1 MFVGIFF
8 KNFFASSVRQAFQRN
23 IDKYFAYII
32 KDIGYPPDYHRA
44 QDLANELLVDIHIR
58 GPKVCWSSRGSFPK
72 INKVKLHRH
81 KHDIHIGWRHGKFM
95 LQYKKNNYEYI
106 FVSNFHR
113 YFQGKEEAVFVLI
126 AALTIILLGVY
137 FAIRWILKPIKLLSE
152 GVNQVSQG
160 NLDHKIRVKRKDE
173 LGRLAYSFNSMT
185 DQINTMIQAQRQ
197 LLLDVSHE
205 LRSPLTRMR
214 VGLEL
219 MDNRKTK
226 KGIHEDLIQMEQ
238 MISEILESER
248 LGNNYGSLRIEDA
261 DLVGVIKEVV
271 QIYENSEPGIS
282 LMEAPKNLLI
292 KFDKERIK
300 IVLKNILEN
309 ALKYSKTSNKNI
321 EVSCNNSDKQVV
333 ITIVDYG
340 EGIPEKDLPL
350 LFEPFYRV
358 DNSRSKKTGGYGL
371 GLHLSKKI
379 MQAHAGDISIKSVPG
394 EGSKVTITFPIK

>member
-1 MFVGIFF
+1 M
-8 KNFFASSVRQAFQRN
+8 
-23 IDKYFAYII
+23 
-32 KDIGYPPDYHRA
+32 
-44 QDLANELLVDIHIR
+44 
-58 GPKVCWSSRGSFPK
+58 
-72 INKVKLHRH
+72 
-81 KHDIHIGWRHGKFM
+81 
-95 LQYKKNNYEYI
+95 
-106 FVSNFHR
+106 
-113 YFQGKEEAVFVLI
+113 
-126 AALTIILLGVY
+126 
-137 FAIRWILKPIKLLSE
+137 SE

-160 NLDHKIRVKRKDE
+160 NLNHKIRIKRKDE

-219 MDNRKTK
+219 MDNSKTK

-248 LGNNYGSLRIEDA
+248 LGNNYGNLRIEDA

-282 LMEAPKNLLI
+282 LMEAPKNLLM

-340 EGIPEKDLPL
+340 EGVPEKDLPL

-358 DNSRSKKTGGYGL
+358 DASRSKETGGYGL

-379 MQAHAGDISIKSVPG
+379 MQAHAGDISIKSVQG